1 MADKS
6 KDNDQADIDIICK
19 KHKLGRY
26 DLVQIV
32 TAIARNYE
40 LRPHDALKRL
50 LDIDDLTK
58 YLEDMKHNQVDKEFK
73 RQLRNKNI

>member
-1 MADKS
+1 MAEKTNN
-6 KDNDQADIDIICK
+6 NDQADIDLICK
-19 KHKLGRY
+19 KHNLGRY

-32 TAIARNYE
+32 TAVARNYD

-50 LDIDDLTK
+50 FEIDDLSK
-58 YLEDMKHNQVDKEFK
+58 YLEDMKNNLVDKEFK